1 MDMHD
6 GKAPFCLPY
15 RRMGKL
21 CSGKKVFRNIS
32 YGDEAY
38 KQISFYVKSKYG
50 NDSARSKNTLSLEGG
65 PSRC

>member
-6 GKAPFCLPY
+6 GKAPFAY
-15 RRMGKL
+15 RI
-21 CSGKKVFRNIS
+21 N
-32 YGDEAY
+32 
-38 KQISFYVKSKYG
+38 KYG